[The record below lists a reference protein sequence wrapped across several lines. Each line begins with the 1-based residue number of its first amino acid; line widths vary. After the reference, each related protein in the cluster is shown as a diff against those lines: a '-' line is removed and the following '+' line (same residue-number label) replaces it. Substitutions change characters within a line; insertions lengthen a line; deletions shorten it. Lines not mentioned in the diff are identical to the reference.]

1 MTRPDEP
8 RDWDAIEADALAAED
23 ARDEDAVNAR
33 RDRMAARILTAI
45 DLNPNGD
52 TA

>member
-1 MTRPDEP
+1 MNAGEQSTEDTR
-8 RDWDAIEADALAAED
+8 ED
-23 ARDEDAVNAR
+23 QAVNAR
-33 RDRMAARILTAI
+33 RDRIAARILTAI